1 MTQKVKWLL
10 LSGST
15 IMSFI
20 YAATSPT
27 VHIYFMQLV
36 SARTLAVA
44 NIVGIGLAALV
55 HSTISSARDF
65 YHKWFLLI
73 VVIDVTCF
81 WIISFFGLEWP
92 TIRFL
97 GFSVLSAVST
107 TLWMMV
113 IKDSINRVLSG
124 ANLTKWQAKSSAFE
138 LYGAFVGGLI
148 AIFAPNMDVECCIL
162 LQCISN
168 MLMGI
173 TDWMAYK
180 KIAGGLNESI

>member
-1 MTQKVKWLL
+1 MTQTVKWLL

-20 YAATSPT
+20 YAATSPS
-27 VHIYFMQLV
+27 VHVYFMQLV
-36 SARTLAVA
+36 SAPTLAVA
-44 NIVGIGLAALV
+44 NIIGIGLAALV

-107 TLWMMV
+107 TLWVMV

-124 ANLTKWQAKSSAFE
+124 RTLTNWQAKSNAFE
-138 LYGAFVGGLI
+138 LYGAFVGGFI
-148 AIFAPNMDVECCIL
+148 AIVVPNMNVEFCIL

-180 KIAGGLNESI
+180 KLQGD